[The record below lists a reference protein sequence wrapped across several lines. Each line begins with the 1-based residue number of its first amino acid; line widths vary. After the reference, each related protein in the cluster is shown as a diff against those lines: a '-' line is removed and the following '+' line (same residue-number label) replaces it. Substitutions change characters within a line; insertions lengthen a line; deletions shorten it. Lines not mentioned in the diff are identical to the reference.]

1 MEIFVEVMT
10 LYGITLVVS
19 MSVAAIIWA
28 MAKLIDLLPGE
39 DTKPNLF

>member
-10 LYGITLVVS
+10 LYGITLVIS

-28 MAKLIDLLPGE
+28 LAKLIDILPDE
-39 DTKPNLF
+39 DTKLE